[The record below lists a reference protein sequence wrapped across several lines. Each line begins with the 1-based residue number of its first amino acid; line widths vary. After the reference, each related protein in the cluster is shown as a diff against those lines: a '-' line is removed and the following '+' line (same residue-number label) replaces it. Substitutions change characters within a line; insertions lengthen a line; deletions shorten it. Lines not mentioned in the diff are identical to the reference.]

1 MPYKVR
7 SPYSSAEQVRVPT
20 PDALGARKRAARAVT
35 PISSLRWL
43 RIHLLLVACATL
55 ILWLICILVGTSQN
69 TGKQLPSRCFACSA
83 PCQAG

>member
-20 PDALGARKRAARAVT
+20 PDALAARKRAARAVT

-43 RIHLLLVACATL
+43 RIHLLLVASATL
-55 ILWLICILVGTSQN
+55 MLWLICILVGNSQN

-83 PCQAG
+83 TCQAG